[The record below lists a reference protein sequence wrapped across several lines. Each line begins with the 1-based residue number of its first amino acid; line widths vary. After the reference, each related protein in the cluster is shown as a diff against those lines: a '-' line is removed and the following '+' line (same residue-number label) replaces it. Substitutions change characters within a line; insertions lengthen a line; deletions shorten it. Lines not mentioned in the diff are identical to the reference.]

1 MEIRKLTSWQEWF
14 ESDRIIGTA
23 FLHGWNEKEAE
34 VIPSGSQTRCFR
46 KTQETIESSIG
57 TGQPSV

>member
-1 MEIRKLTSWQEWF
+1 MEIKKLTSWQEWF

-34 VIPSGSQTRCFR
+34 EKFR
-46 KTQETIESSIG
+46 KQDEG
-57 TGQPSV
+57 TEARSGGPVSRRHAYL